1 MGPSNFA
8 LSVAHGT
15 HVVFDPAEKLL
26 ARGALPGAYGYDLGA
41 HAMRMARAKG
51 VQPMALLACAMPGSW
66 MVNNRAP
73 SPVFR
78 AWLAPPRVEAWAAL
92 YELLSGG
99 PEAWLSRTADDRAL
113 VTELVRALCIEGH
126 GVAAVSKVLAYWIAE
141 SVPLMD
147 DAMLSLALGTV
158 TEPATADDPKA
169 GAEHFVPAMDW
180 FCKSVLTH
188 EDTLIQVVREYPLAP
203 FDCAQTLDRLLW
215 VESWGWRLR
224 IGQAPGV
231 YARVRDG
238 ARSGILR
245 VEGQPAAT
253 TVGPEALTDALRAR
267 WTAAVDGA
275 ASQA

>member
-1 MGPSNFA
+1 MGPGTIDLA
-8 LSVAHGT
+8 VAHGT
-15 HVVFDPAEKLL
+15 HRIFDPVEKLL
-26 ARGALPGAYGYDLGA
+26 ARGALPGAYGFDLGA
-41 HAMRMARAKG
+41 HALRMARAKG
-51 VQPMALLACAMPGSW
+51 VAPMALLACAMPGSW

-78 AWLAPPRVEAWAAL
+78 AWLSPPRVEAWAAL

-99 PEAWLSRTADDRAL
+99 PEAWLSRSSDDRSA
-113 VTELVRALCIEGH
+113 VTECVRALCIEGH

-141 SVPLMD
+141 SVLLMD

-158 TEPATADDPKA
+158 PEPSTADDPKA

-180 FCKSVLTH
+180 FCKSVLSH

-203 FDCAQTLDRLLW
+203 FDCSQALDRLLW

-224 IGQAPGV
+224 IGQGPGV

-245 VEGQPAAT
+245 VDGSALAAN
-253 TVGPEALTDALRAR
+253 VGLEALSDAQRER
-267 WTAAVDGA
+267 WTSDR
-275 ASQA
+275 